1 VAIACVPL
9 SIFCTGSSVTGS
21 GTAGMLRCFPPLGM
35 AGGWL
40 STAPVGPVFGMNGL
54 AEEDEAVFEECIG

>member
-1 VAIACVPL
+1 
-9 SIFCTGSSVTGS
+9 
-21 GTAGMLRCFPPLGM
+21 M